1 MTLFEIVALYVALN
15 LILAL
20 VLSLRVVQLRLKGK
34 VSLGDNGDSALRG
47 RIRAHANLTENAPLA
62 LIGLFSLASLSV
74 MPWVLHLFGG
84 GFIVGRVLHAV
95 GMSTPGAV
103 GQTRRVGM
111 TLTILC
117 LLGTAVTV
125 LYKILV
131 A

>member
-20 VLSLRVVQLRLKGK
+20 VLAGRVVQLRLKGK
-34 VSLGDNGDSALRG
+34 VSLGDNGDSALRA
-47 RIRAHANLTENAPLA
+47 RIRAHGNFTENAPLA

-84 GFIVGRVLHAV
+84 GFILGRVLHAI
-95 GMSTPGAV
+95 GMSTPGAT

-125 LYKILV
+125 LYKIL
-131 A
+131 AA